1 MEVQNSIVSVFKT
14 SLTTKRLLK
23 KIRKE
28 ILLSNNV
35 SACNF
40 DLEDYDNILRIE
52 SKDEISEKIITHFNA
67 KGLICEV
74 LI

>member
-1 MEVQNSIVSVFKT
+1 MKVQTCAVLVFKT
-14 SLTTKRLLK
+14 SVTNKRLSE

-28 ILLSNNV
+28 ILLYNNV
-35 SACNF
+35 LACNF
-40 DLEDYDNILRIE
+40 DLEDCDNILRIE
-52 SKDEISEKIITHFNA
+52 SKDEISEKIITHFNS